1 MLFFGDIAVITLV
14 LMLVLIAVT
23 QVVFPTLKGAPLF
36 PFFRKSTVRELIVKT
51 EHELETVAELEQ
63 LKKIEAELNRRKAEL
78 EKK

>member
-1 MLFFGDIAVITLV
+1 MLFFGDIAGIILV

-23 QVVFPTLKGAPLF
+23 QVVFPTLKGSPLF

-63 LKKIEAELNRRKAEL
+63 LKKIEAELNSRKAEL
-78 EKK
+78 ENK